1 MINFEVKIYN
11 NQTKVYED
19 YTAYAVFS
27 LKGANILDEQ
37 LDEVN
42 LLLKSVPVEYFQ
54 PETRAKITIKN
65 SPESLLSQAMA
76 NEIMANN
83 ELGCAITYDAE
94 TKRITETWEIF
105 MVIANDRAVEMPIGS
120 GKYNHEI
127 YLIEATKIA
136 ERFIGDSLTFTN
148 ALGNNFL

>member
-19 YTAYAVFS
+19 YTPYAVFS

-42 LLLKSVPVEYFQ
+42 LLLKGVPVEYFQ

-65 SPESLLSQAMA
+65 GADITEISPLSQ
-76 NEIMANN
+76 
-83 ELGCAITYDAE
+83 
-94 TKRITETWEIF
+94 
-105 MVIANDRAVEMPIGS
+105 
-120 GKYNHEI
+120 
-127 YLIEATKIA
+127 
-136 ERFIGDSLTFTN
+136 
-148 ALGNNFL
+148 